1 MPKKNYDYG
10 SSVIST
16 DLKYEFKENSIRE
29 TKIEG
34 RFFLELKVYCG
45 KRLMYQTSKDYKN
58 VTINTA
64 IRDLFKNKVEK
75 QTTFHKGYNYFATF
89 KVYEMKPVRR
99 PIYKKT
105 DTYINT
111 ERRKYLLQERIN
123 IYF

>member
-16 DLKYEFKENSIRE
+16 DLKYEFKDNQLKNK
-29 TKIEG
+29 KIEG

-45 KRLMYQTSKDYKN
+45 AKKMFETSKDYSN
-58 VTINTA
+58 ITINTA
-64 IRDLFKNKVEK
+64 IKNLFQTKVEQK
-75 QTTFHKGYNYFATF
+75 TTFHKGYNYYATF
-89 KVYEMKPVRR
+89 KVYELKPVRR
-99 PIYKKT
+99 PKYKKT

>member
-1 MPKKNYDYG
+1 MARNNYDYG

-16 DLKYEFKENSIRE
+16 DLKYEFRDTTLKN

-34 RFFLELKVYCG
+34 KFYLELKIYCG
-45 KRLMYQTSKDYKN
+45 KKLMFKVEGPFEN
-58 VTINTA
+58 VTLDTA
-64 IRDLFKNKVEK
+64 IKNIFYKKIEK

-89 KVYEMKPVRR
+89 KAYELKPIRR
-99 PIYKKT
+99 PKYKKT